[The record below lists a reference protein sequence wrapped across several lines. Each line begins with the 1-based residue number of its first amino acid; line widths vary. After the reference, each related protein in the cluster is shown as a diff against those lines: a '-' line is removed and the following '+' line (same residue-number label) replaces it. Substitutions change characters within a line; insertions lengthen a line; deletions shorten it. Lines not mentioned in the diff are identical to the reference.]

1 MRVLDQVLSRIWGF
15 GATWRFAKLGIRVT
29 TRGAVPLLVT
39 RILTAS
45 SRVRVGRLTQ
55 PPSGTLTQS
64 DSKSLQSSLT
74 AMR

>member
-1 MRVLDQVLSRIWGF
+1 MRALDQILSRIWGF
-15 GATWRFAKLGIRVT
+15 GATWRTAKLGIRVT
-29 TRGAVPLLVT
+29 TRDAVPVLVT

-55 PPSGTLTQS
+55 LPSGTLTQS